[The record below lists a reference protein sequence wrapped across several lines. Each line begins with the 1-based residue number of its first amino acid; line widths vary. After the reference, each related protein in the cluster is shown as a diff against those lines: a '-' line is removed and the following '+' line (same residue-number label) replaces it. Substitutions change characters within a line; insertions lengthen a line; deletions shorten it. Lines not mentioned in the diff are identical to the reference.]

1 MTRARRTVT
10 PLGVAALVAAAAA
23 VVAAQ
28 PGPDVDAGPADG
40 GAPDAGPLIVDG
52 PDLAGLARPQTSAA
66 AAPSRV
72 RLGDTLTLF
81 VEVIYDEKV
90 TVNLPATLE
99 LAPYFE
105 ETRRTSSDE
114 RRSDGTRKRTYQVQ
128 LRAWELGDLRIPPI
142 PVGYTAGG
150 QQSWVVTNTVPIEVH
165 GSLGDVDDKTALL
178 ADTPP
183 VALRSRDWRL
193 PLAAAVG
200 LAALAVALVVW
211 RLRRRRRVPAPTVVL
226 VRPAAVTVALG
237 GPAERALAALAA
249 LERAG
254 TLVTDPRAG
263 YEEMV
268 EIVRGFC
275 GEQFGV
281 ATVDRT
287 SDELLRALARPMPPA
302 THGLARRWFAR
313 CDLVKY
319 AAERPAPAAARGDL
333 GSARELVIAAVTPA
347 AAAAAEA
354 AKAEAEAE
362 AEAEA
367 KAAAAAAAGVPAA
380 GAEVRDG

>member
-10 PLGVAALVAAAAA
+10 TLGVAALVAAAAA

-28 PGPDVDAGPADG
+28 PGPYVDAGPADG

-150 QQSWVVTNTVPIEVH
+150 QHSWVVTNTVPIEVH

-211 RLRRRRRVPAPTVVL
+211 RLRRRRRVLAPTVVP

-254 TLVTDPRAG
+254 TLGTDPRAG

-333 GSARELVIAAVTPA
+333 GSARELVIAAATPA

-354 AKAEAEAE
+354 AKAKAEAA
-362 AEAEA
+362 AET
-367 KAAAAAAAGVPAA
+367 AAAAAGVPAA